1 MRGLIL
7 LMALGAAAA
16 AAASADAQAYGGLGL
31 SNEALRIAGA
41 EAARNRDIAITNDLS
56 TLQARVQ
63 TQQQLSDLAALRA
76 NPILPTPILPT
87 PVLPSNGRPSRIDT
101 SKFVS
106 IPDAELAASN
116 ARVLAAANNRR

>member
-1 MRGLIL
+1 MRALIL
-7 LMALGAAAA
+7 LMALGAATLAA
-16 AAASADAQAYGGLGL
+16 APAVAQAYGGLGL
-31 SNEALRIAGA
+31 SNETSRIAGA

-63 TQQQLSDLAALRA
+63 TEQQLSDLSAIRA
-76 NPILPTPILPT
+76 NPMVAA
-87 PVLPSNGRPSRIDT
+87 PVLPPNRRPSRIDT